1 MKERI
6 KWIAIGFG
14 FMVGIQV
21 LASLLFIGLAQ
32 MLGASPNLLLE
43 SYWVFV
49 ILGLTLGA
57 FFLGGFI
64 IARVEEAPRII
75 DAVIAA
81 IATLALSVIVFLA
94 LPEGARN
101 QFSGS
106 KWLADAV
113 GNAASPWVG
122 ALLIAP
128 ALIVS
133 ALGAYLG
140 YSITRPIE
148 SAVERFV
155 SMLGLACAVGGPVI
169 ALIIGGFILPW
180 HAAIVGLALILPGVV
195 ISYRLFKRGAHEAED
210 VSISPERGA
219 ETKRYTRKPWMAE

>member
-21 LASLLFIGLAQ
+21 LASLLLIGLAQ
-32 MLGASPNLLLE
+32 MLKASPNLVLE
-43 SYWVFV
+43 PYWVFLV
-49 ILGLTLGA
+49 LGLTLGG

-64 IARVEEAPRII
+64 IGRVEEAPRIT

-81 IATLALSVIVFLA
+81 VVTLALSVIIFLA
-94 LPEGARN
+94 LPESSRG
-101 QFSGS
+101 QFTGS
-106 KWLADAV
+106 KWLADAA
-113 GNAASPWVG
+113 GNASSPWVG

-128 ALIVS
+128 AFIVS

-140 YSITRPIE
+140 YSMTTSVE

-155 SMLGLACAVGGPVI
+155 AASGLACAIGGPVI
-169 ALIIGGFILPW
+169 ALIISGFILPW
-180 HAAIVGLALILPGVV
+180 YAVIVGLALILSGFV
-195 ISYRLFKRGAHEAED
+195 ISYRMFKRGSHETED
-210 VSISPERGA
+210 VSISAERGA
-219 ETKRYTRKPWMAE
+219 EITR

>member
-1 MKERI
+1 MKERV

-21 LASLLFIGLAQ
+21 LASLLLIGLAQ
-32 MLGASPNLLLE
+32 MLKASPSLMLE
-43 SYWVFV
+43 PYWVFV

-94 LPEGARN
+94 LPEGSRN
-101 QFSGS
+101 QFTGS
-106 KWLADAV
+106 KWLADAA
-113 GNAASPWVG
+113 GKTASPWVSS
-122 ALLIAP
+122 LLIAP
-128 ALIVS
+128 AIIAS
-133 ALGAYLG
+133 GLGAYLG
-140 YSITRPIE
+140 YLMTTPVESI
-148 SAVERFV
+148 VERFV
-155 SMLGLACAVGGPVI
+155 AMLGLVCAIGGPVI
-169 ALIIGGFILPW
+169 ALIISRFILHW
-180 HAAIVGLALILPGVV
+180 YGVIVGLTLILSGFV
-195 ISYRLFKRGAHEAED
+195 ISYWLIKRAARAAED

-219 ETKRYTRKPWMAE
+219 ETT